1 MVKVRNSFNL
11 IKSINDDVGVVVTDM
26 QGIKR
31 VVTDFYLNL
40 LGESSH
46 VFSPVLA
53 DRVSNLICKKF
64 SSCVVKMAEPI
75 TKEEVRKTLFSMNP
89 NKAPGPDGFSV
100 GFFHKVWSIV
110 GEDVIEAI
118 MEFFYFW
125 SAAQGN

>member
-1 MVKVRNSFNL
+1 
-11 IKSINDDVGVVVTDM
+11 
-26 QGIKR
+26 
-31 VVTDFYLNL
+31 
-40 LGESSH
+40 
-46 VFSPVLA
+46 
-53 DRVSNLICKKF
+53 
-64 SSCVVKMAEPI
+64 
-75 TKEEVRKTLFSMNP
+75 MNP